1 MTFGVAAASEKLL
14 AKQHGLAKSKES
26 VTSAASATAAAAEA
40 TFAKNA
46 AAAPTPAEPTLSPRE
61 QIMTDLKVAQT
72 ELKWRGHQE
81 DATKALAKKMEE
93 KAADLAETQRKMGMP
108 QIQAGKVDTAGC
120 VNIVEGCDV
129 KANAGQCATDSL
141 TATQCPKS
149 CDTWA
154 AGHGLAQKYCTRV
167 VEAQQ
172 KNKSA
177 NTVPRAKPKDGL
189 LQFMSVNRWYF
200 VGCALALLAAG
211 MVRAAPKA
219 KARFG
224 LGGKALQDSL
234 SGDAGQ

>member
-1 MTFGVAAASEKLL
+1 
-14 AKQHGLAKSKES
+14 
-26 VTSAASATAAAAEA
+26 
-40 TFAKNA
+40 
-46 AAAPTPAEPTLSPRE
+46 
-61 QIMTDLKVAQT
+61 
-72 ELKWRGHQE
+72 
-81 DATKALAKKMEE
+81 
-93 KAADLAETQRKMGMP
+93 MP

-129 KANAGQCATDSL
+129 KANAGQC
-141 TATQCPKS
+141 PKS

-154 AGHGLAQKYCTRV
+154 AGHGHAQKYCTRV

-219 KARFG
+219 K
-224 LGGKALQDSL
+224 
-234 SGDAGQ
+234 